1 MRFTKEGQRGTVRL
15 TAAGVRSEVHR
26 RVREALLGSLWQE
39 SGVRFTEE
47 GQRGTVRLTVAG
59 VRRYGVRFTVAG
71 VRSEVHR
78 GGSERHC

>member
-1 MRFTKEGQRGTVRL
+1 M
-15 TAAGVRSEVHR
+15 AGVRSEVHR
-26 RVREALLGSLWQE
+26 GGVREALLGSLWQE

>member
-1 MRFTKEGQRGTVRL
+1 M
-15 TAAGVRSEVHR
+15 
-26 RVREALLGSLWQE
+26 
-39 SGVRFTEE
+39 RFTEE

-71 VRSEVHR
+71 DRSEVHR

>member
-1 MRFTKEGQRGTVRL
+1 MK
-15 TAAGVRSEVHR
+15 
-26 RVREALLGSLWQE
+26 
-39 SGVRFTEE
+39 FTEE

>member
-1 MRFTKEGQRGTVRL
+1 M
-15 TAAGVRSEVHR
+15 
-26 RVREALLGSLWQE
+26 
-39 SGVRFTEE
+39 RFTEE

-78 GGSERHC
+78 GGSARPLLASLWQESGVRVHRGGSERHC

>member
-1 MRFTKEGQRGTVRL
+1 MRFTEEGQRGTVRL
-15 TAAGVRSEVHR
+15 TVAGVRRYGVRVHCGR
-26 RVREALLGSLWQE
+26 SQE
-39 SGVRFTEE
+39 WRFTEE

-78 GGSERHC
+78 GGSARHC

>member
-1 MRFTKEGQRGTVRL
+1 M
-15 TAAGVRSEVHR
+15 
-26 RVREALLGSLWQE
+26 
-39 SGVRFTEE
+39 RFTEE

-78 GGSERHC
+78 GRVREALLGSLWQESGVKFHRGWSRETLLGSLWQESGDTE

>member
-1 MRFTKEGQRGTVRL
+1 M
-15 TAAGVRSEVHR
+15 
-26 RVREALLGSLWQE
+26 WQE

-59 VRRYGVRFTVAG
+59 VRFTEEGQRGTVRLTVAG

>member
-1 MRFTKEGQRGTVRL
+1 M
-15 TAAGVRSEVHR
+15 
-26 RVREALLGSLWQE
+26 
-39 SGVRFTEE
+39 RFTEE

-71 VRSEVHR
+71 GVRSEVHR

>member
-1 MRFTKEGQRGTVRL
+1 MRFTEEGQRGTVRL
-15 TAAGVRSEVHR
+15 TVAGVRSEVHR
-26 RVREALLGSLWQE
+26 GRVREALLGSLWQE

-47 GQRGTVRLTVAG
+47 GQRGTVR
-59 VRRYGVRFTVAG
+59 FTVAG

>member
-1 MRFTKEGQRGTVRL
+1 MRFTEEAQPGTVSL
-15 TAAGVRSEVHR
+15 TVAGVRSEVHR
-26 RVREALLGSLWQE
+26 GGSALLGSLWQE

-59 VRRYGVRFTVAG
+59 VR
-71 VRSEVHR
+71 SEVHR

>member
-1 MRFTKEGQRGTVRL
+1 MRFTK
-15 TAAGVRSEVHR
+15 
-26 RVREALLGSLWQE
+26 
-39 SGVRFTEE
+39 E